1 MAFSTAPR
9 EIPATRATTRLHAVP
24 AADRA
29 VVRVAVLADD
39 VFLRSGLLSEI
50 QGKPGIHVVTGSPAS
65 ADVVVAITETAADLP
80 ALIAEAPTNA
90 RLVLITGTP
99 RPAELWAAIEN
110 GLVVLLPRAEAT
122 TTRVLRAIAE
132 AHQGHGHLPAEQ
144 LGQVLHGLARLQREV
159 LSPRELMLNGLS
171 RRETEV
177 LRRLADGQDT
187 AEIAAE
193 MSYSERTVKNIL
205 HSLTSRMG
213 LRNRT
218 HAVSYAL
225 RNGLI

>member
-1 MAFSTAPR
+1 MPYSTAMRDVPGGR
-9 EIPATRATTRLHAVP
+9 PAARLHAVP

-29 VVRVAVLADD
+29 VVRVVVLADD
-39 VFLRSGLLSEI
+39 VFLRAGLLSEI
-50 QGKPGIHVVTGSPAS
+50 QGKPGIHVVNGTPAS
-65 ADVVVAITETAADLP
+65 ADVVVAMTESVTGLPELVAD
-80 ALIAEAPTNA
+80 APTNA
-90 RLVLITGTP
+90 RLVLITDAP
-99 RPAELWAAIEN
+99 RPAELWTAIEN
-110 GLVVLLPRAEAT
+110 GLVVLIPRAEVT
-122 TTRVLRAIAE
+122 TARLLRAIAD

-159 LSPRELMLNGLS
+159 LAPRELMLNGLS

-205 HSLTSRMG
+205 HSLTSRLG

>member
-1 MAFSTAPR
+1 MPFSPATR
-9 EIPATRATTRLHAVP
+9 EIPAGRPAARLHAVP

-39 VFLRSGLLSEI
+39 VFLRAGLLSEI
-50 QGKPGIHVVTGSPAS
+50 QGKPGIHVVAGPPAS
-65 ADVVVAITETAADLP
+65 ADVLVAMTGSAADLP
-80 ALIAEAPTNA
+80 DLVAGAPTNA

-99 RPAELWAAIEN
+99 RPAELWTAIEN
-110 GLVVLLPRAEAT
+110 GLVVLIPRAELT
-122 TTRVLRAIAE
+122 TTRLLRAIAD
-132 AHQGHGHLPAEQ
+132 AHQGHGHLRGDR

-205 HSLTSRMG
+205 HSLTSRLG

>member
-1 MAFSTAPR
+1 MPFSPATR
-9 EIPATRATTRLHAVP
+9 EIPGGRPAARLHAVP

-39 VFLRSGLLSEI
+39 VFLRAGLLSEI
-50 QGKPGIHVVTGSPAS
+50 QGKPGIHVVAGPPAS
-65 ADVVVAITETAADLP
+65 ADVLVAMTGSAADLP
-80 ALIAEAPTNA
+80 DLVAGAPTNA

-99 RPAELWAAIEN
+99 RPAELWTAIEN
-110 GLVVLLPRAEAT
+110 GLVVLIPRAELT
-122 TTRVLRAIAE
+122 TTRLLRAIAD
-132 AHQGHGHLPAEQ
+132 AHQGQRDLPAEQ

-205 HSLTSRMG
+205 HSLTSRLG

>member
-1 MAFSTAPR
+1 MAFSTASR
-9 EIPATRATTRLHAVP
+9 DLPATRATTRLHAVP

-29 VVRVAVLADD
+29 VVRVAVLAGD
-39 VFLRSGLLSEI
+39 VFLRAGLLSEL
-50 QGKPGIHVVTGSPAS
+50 QGKPGIHVVAGAPAA
-65 ADVVVAITETAADLP
+65 ADVVVALTATAAELP
-80 ALIAEAPTNA
+80 ALVGQAPTNA
-90 RLVLITGTP
+90 RLVLITDTP
-99 RPAELWAAIEN
+99 RPAELWTAIEN

-122 TTRVLRAIAE
+122 TARVLRAIGDAT
-132 AHQGHGHLPAEQ
+132 QGRGHLPAEQ
-144 LGQVLHGLARLQREV
+144 LGQVLHGLARLHRDV

-193 MSYSERTVKNIL
+193 MSYSERTVKNVL
-205 HSLTSRMG
+205 HNLTSRLG

>member
-1 MAFSTAPR
+1 MAFSTASR
-9 EIPATRATTRLHAVP
+9 ELPGARPATRLHAVP

-39 VFLRSGLLSEI
+39 VFLRAGLLSEI
-50 QGKPGIHVVTGSPAS
+50 QGKPGIHVVAGSPAS
-65 ADVVVAITETAADLP
+65 ADVVVAITESATELP
-80 ALIAEAPTNA
+80 ALVADAPTNA
-90 RLVLITGTP
+90 RLVLITGAP
-99 RPAELWAAIEN
+99 RPAELWTAIEQ
-110 GLVVLLPRAEAT
+110 GLVVLIPRAELT
-122 TTRVLRAIAE
+122 TARVLRAIAD
-132 AHQGHGHLPAEQ
+132 AHQGHGHLPAEL
-144 LGQVLHGLARLQREV
+144 LGQVLHGLARLQRDV
-159 LSPRELMLNGLS
+159 LAPRELMLNGLS

-205 HSLTSRMG
+205 HNLTSRLG